1 MRNIQILLAILTLS
15 LFAVACSKD
24 KAKDDGK
31 PTDATMAPEM
41 KPDEAMTPP
50 ADMPAAPEGD
60 MPAADMP
67 AAPEGDMAATPPA
80 ADAEPK
86 LVCTKLIPEEL
97 QKKHGLTEVKDAG
110 PGAPPRVMNCPFKKD
125 KAGYSIN
132 IVCPTW
138 SESIFKTTM
147 ENGKKS
153 MKGAKDIE
161 GLGRM
166 GYIGNISGINMLQ
179 AWDDDTMCYITMSG
193 DDEAFMTAL
202 AKDYFANLKPET
214 LQ

>member
-1 MRNIQILLAILTLS
+1 MRNIHLTIAILTLS
-15 LFAVACSKD
+15 LFAVACGKD
-24 KAKDDGK
+24 KAKDEGK
-31 PTDATMAPEM
+31 PADATMAPEK

-125 KAGYSIN
+125 TASYSIN

-138 SESIFKTTM
+138 DEPVFKTTM

-166 GYIGNISGINMLQ
+166 GYIGDIKGINMLQ
-179 AWDDDTMCYITMSG
+179 AWDDDTMCYITMTG
-193 DDEAFMTAL
+193 DDPAFMTAI